1 MIVIPPRDSTW
12 VWKILHVIAT
22 LIRVFFLRLR
32 VEGREHVPATGGC
45 VFAINHT
52 MGPDYV
58 IVGYASPRQVFYMAK
73 AEIFGYH
80 PWIAALVTAAGA
92 FPVQRGKGDTQAIE
106 QAANVV
112 RRGKVVGMF
121 PEGTRSRSGELQRGK
136 TGAARIAMMAQAPIV
151 PVVVINSEPVLRE
164 VLKFKRRP
172 LVTVRFGQP
181 VPCTGSVDNPEDVR
195 RLTTQ
200 IMLGM
205 AALLPPERR
214 GYYANAGEVE
224 ALDREEFSPGSLEP
238 AQGERIA

>member
-1 MIVIPPRDSTW
+1 MIIIPPRDSTW

-22 LIRVFFLRLR
+22 LIRIFFLRLR
-32 VEGREHVPATGGC
+32 VEGREHVPAKGGC
-45 VFAINHT
+45 VLAINHT

-58 IVGYASPRQVFYMAK
+58 IVGYVAPRQVFYMAK

-80 PWIAALVTAAGA
+80 PWLAALVASAGA

-112 RRGKVVGMF
+112 RRGKIVGMF

-136 TGAARIAMMAQAPIV
+136 TGAARIAMIAQAPIV
-151 PVVVINSEPVLRE
+151 PVVVINSEPVLRD

-172 LVTVRFGQP
+172 LVTVRFGEP
-181 VPCTGSVDNPEDVR
+181 VPCSGSIDNPEDVR

-214 GYYANAGEVE
+214 GYYANASEVE
-224 ALDREEFSPGSLEP
+224 ALDRAEF
-238 AQGERIA
+238 QTIAGDA